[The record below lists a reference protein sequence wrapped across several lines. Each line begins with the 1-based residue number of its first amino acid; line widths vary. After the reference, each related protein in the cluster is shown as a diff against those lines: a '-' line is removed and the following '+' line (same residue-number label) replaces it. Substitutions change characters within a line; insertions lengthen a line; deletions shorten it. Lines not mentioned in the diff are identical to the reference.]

1 MNNDELYEQVRKRY
15 QRNYLGKC
23 FSDKE
28 IITEQEKEIKHY
40 RERINKFLDKSL
52 GIENSVNDLNK
63 ELEIGINNEDYLIKY
78 NNNTD
83 IVKLMMYVNKLIN
96 DSEINMICS
105 KEEFKIYNKT
115 RIQRYEN
122 KFNSSPLFDKKK
134 RSEGKRWKG
143 IRKIRRHIM

>member
-15 QRNYLGKC
+15 QRTYLGKC

-28 IITEQEKEIKHY
+28 IIIEQEKEIKHY

-52 GIENSVNDLNK
+52 GIENSINDLNK

-122 KFNSSPLFDKKK
+122 KFNSYPP
-134 RSEGKRWKG
+134 
-143 IRKIRRHIM
+143 IR